1 MSSDEDADSRYEE
14 ILRRIASRKQP
25 PPQSIDPLVRILNG
39 LNVIRMV
46 DGRDHYFWTSACKAH
61 DMAPG
66 I

>member
-1 MSSDEDADSRYEE
+1 MPTYGYSLRTFCAGADAARHRLSQ
-14 ILRRIASRKQP
+14 LP
-25 PPQSIDPLVRILNG
+25 NVHLNG